1 MCTQITKS
9 ECIQMSN
16 GKNSEQNSEQKW
28 LLIATYTQKHVSMH
42 VGFSIPS
49 GNLKLLQKSH

>member
-1 MCTQITKS
+1 M
-9 ECIQMSN
+9 E
-16 GKNSEQNSEQKW
+16 KNSEQNSEQKW